1 MQKIIMGMIVVT
13 LSACASTQKSDAP
26 RVELVTVTDDP
37 FLTDKDTKY
46 GEMFRVLILDKSYIV
61 RQLNG
66 ETEIQKKKDDAG
78 DQEQFTRFQDLAARY
93 DFKDWEFSG
102 MLTVRIHPHRGE
114 IERIEY
120 VPGQNPKTWQASK
133 LFQEDVS
140 RFAFTFPRGMI
151 TTREFRV
158 RYKWRIKRRPGLTEE
173 DARKR
178 AVEFLKAEKQEY

>member
-1 MQKIIMGMIVVT
+1 MQKIIPIVLLGV
-13 LSACASTQKSDAP
+13 LGVCASPPKNDQPK
-26 RVELVTVTDDP
+26 VELVPVTDDT
-37 FLTDKDTKY
+37 FLTEKDKY
-46 GEMFRVLILDKSYIV
+46 GEMFRVLILDKSYTV
-61 RQLNG
+61 KQMSG
-66 ETEIQKKKDDAG
+66 DTEILKKKDEAG
-78 DQEQFTRFQDLAARY
+78 DAEQFTRFQDLAERY
-93 DFKDWEFSG
+93 DFKDWEFTG

-158 RYKWRIKRRPGLTEE
+158 RYKWRIKRRAGLTEE